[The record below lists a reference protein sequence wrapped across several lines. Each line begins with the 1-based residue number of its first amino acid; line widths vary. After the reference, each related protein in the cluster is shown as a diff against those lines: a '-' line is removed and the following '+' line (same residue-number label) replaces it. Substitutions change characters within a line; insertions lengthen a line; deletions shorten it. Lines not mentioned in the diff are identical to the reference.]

1 MNSSGIQSLEPHT
14 KGILSTQPTSC
25 LLPTHVSIDKSHH
38 LPPLVKVPPW
48 LLITLR
54 LSSSNLAWSQ
64 APYWWPKHPL
74 VPVSLTTCKSCSSC
88 SKLLSWYNSQVFRFA
103 ELFPLLPGP
112 VLLKEGG
119 RKKTTHAWSVH
130 QDCSRARKSPS
141 EQFLPDLWFWVL
153 SQANPGF
160 DSGLGG
166 VSGYL

>member
-25 LLPTHVSIDKSHH
+25 LLPTHLSIDKFHH
-38 LPPLVKVPPW
+38 IPPLVKVPPW

-103 ELFPLLPGP
+103 ELFPRCQALSCWR
-112 VLLKEGG
+112 KEGG
-119 RKKTTHAWSVH
+119 RGQILPGPFIRTAAGLERTPVSNSS
-130 QDCSRARKSPS
+130 QTYDS
-141 EQFLPDLWFWVL
+141 ESCHRLILVL
-153 SQANPGF
+153 TQG
-160 DSGLGG
+160 
-166 VSGYL
+166 